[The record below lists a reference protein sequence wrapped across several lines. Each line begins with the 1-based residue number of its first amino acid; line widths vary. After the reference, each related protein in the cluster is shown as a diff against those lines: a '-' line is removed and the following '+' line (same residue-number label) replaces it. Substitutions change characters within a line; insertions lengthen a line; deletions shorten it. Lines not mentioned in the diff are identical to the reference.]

1 MHTWVRLKQI
11 SSYIAALAPLDL
23 GLTLLHSSNKA
34 PHYHQLSIQAISAHL
49 IATFHIDAN
58 MPASLHER
66 QPSEQDAVS
75 LGAWRAPSPF
85 ELNFPSGT
93 MKPSREE
100 LPLQKPVIRVS
111 ARRPAGPKDRL
122 STLSNNSTSSDPGMI
137 EDSMGWSD
145 SDVSFDDEDSSPT
158 VRSRSALSSPVKRY
172 HTTPPKYNLTPTSA
186 PLRRPDLTRPA
197 ERPMLSRS
205 QSATTALPRIALSRS
220 QSATSDLPRMPRSNP
235 NLALKRP
242 ASIRSISYQ
251 GAVPT
256 PRVPQLSSL
265 SNCSTVQPTPSASG
279 TSTPLYLQSPPTSA
293 TFHNEPLM
301 LLMEKSVFE
310 DDEDEDE
317 EDERVGRR
325 GLAAFASRL
334 RIRSPSKDS
343 HSSKRSAS
351 LGMRGVFGR
360 KK

>member
-1 MHTWVRLKQI
+1 
-11 SSYIAALAPLDL
+11 
-23 GLTLLHSSNKA
+23 
-34 PHYHQLSIQAISAHL
+34 
-49 IATFHIDAN
+49 

-66 QPSEQDAVS
+66 QPSEQDPVS

-93 MKPSREE
+93 MKSSREE
-100 LPLQKPVIRVS
+100 LPLQKPIIRAS
-111 ARRPAGPKDRL
+111 ARRPAGPKERL
-122 STLSNNSTSSDPGMI
+122 STLSNNSTSSDPGMV

-145 SDVSFDDEDSSPT
+145 SDVSFDDEDSSPSA
-158 VRSRSALSSPVKRY
+158 RSTLSSPAMRY

-197 ERPMLSRS
+197 GRPLLSRS
-205 QSATTALPRIALSRS
+205 QSATTEIPRIALSRS
-220 QSATSDLPRMPRSNP
+220 QSATSDLPRIPRSNPNP

-242 ASIRSISYQ
+242 ASIRSVSYQ
-251 GAVPT
+251 GAVPA
-256 PRVPQLSSL
+256 PRVSQLSSL
-265 SNCSTVQPTPSASG
+265 SNCSTVQVTPSASG
-279 TSTPLYLQSPPTSA
+279 ISTPGYLQSPPTSA

-310 DDEDEDE
+310 DDEDDDE
-317 EDERVGRR
+317 EEERLGRR